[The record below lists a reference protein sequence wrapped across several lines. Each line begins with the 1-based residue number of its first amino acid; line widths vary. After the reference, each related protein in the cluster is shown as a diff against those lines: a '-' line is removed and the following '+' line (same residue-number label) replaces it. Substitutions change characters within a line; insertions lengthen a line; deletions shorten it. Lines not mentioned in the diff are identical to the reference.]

1 MPNAPDLSNRGR
13 KGFLRGNRSLII
25 LLVDIALICVLAI
38 AYRVFFYHPPY
49 AGELSGYS
57 LTLRGMSL
65 KDRIIASVW
74 VDRASREESVPPE
87 TGLERVFVR
96 FWVEEE
102 EEEVRISEK
111 LPLAQG
117 NSVELTATIFVR
129 DAVRRKM
136 LRAEIQIGEKKTVLE
151 RQLESNRD

>member
-38 AYRVFFYHPPY
+38 AYRVFFYRPPY
-49 AGELSGYS
+49 VGELSGYS

-65 KDRIIASVW
+65 KDRIVASVW
-74 VDRASREESVPPE
+74 VDRASREESVPAE
-87 TGLERVFVR
+87 TDLERVFVR
-96 FWVEEE
+96 FLVLD
-102 EEEVRISEK
+102 EEVLISEK

-117 NSVELTATIFVR
+117 PSVELSATIFVR
-129 DAVRRKM
+129 DAARRKL

-151 RQLESNRD
+151 KQLESNRD